1 MWSWPYHSPGQVVGE
16 GPGRG
21 GAARTSCRGAP
32 VPWRRSGA
40 APAPGLRPAALRR
53 GVTPAL
59 AEPRVHGLKTGPLER
74 TRSRAQARFCGGDS
88 VSRCSEIW
96 HPKVHFTLHPEQDI
110 DAPLD
115 SLQVSQRAP
124 ARDLAKIPPAWLS
137 RPARGSLFTGPPST
151 AKVRAQRHL
160 HRARHRKFCAPPRRG
175 AAPRAI
181 VRCTG
186 RP

>member
-1 MWSWPYHSPGQVVGE
+1 MAS
-16 GPGRG
+16 
-21 GAARTSCRGAP
+21 
-32 VPWRRSGA
+32 
-40 APAPGLRPAALRR
+40 
-53 GVTPAL
+53 
-59 AEPRVHGLKTGPLER
+59 KTGPLE
-74 TRSRAQARFCGGDS
+74 RAQARFCGGDS

-151 AKVRAQRHL
+151 AKVRAQRHV
-160 HRARHRKFCAPPRRG
+160 HRACHRKFCAPPRRG
-175 AAPRAI
+175 LLKKKRFRFRIAASRLISSHAFSSCAK
-181 VRCTG
+181 RHSEHAYG
-186 RP
+186 RQYLMSRKSAGR